1 MNNYPLLFYGS
12 ILYFYTFIKNLKIIV
27 MRKIVLSV
35 ILITVLGLTFFSN
48 YFVVESAKLGAHIVE
63 LKLDTGDTAW
73 MIVACALVL
82 IMTPALGFFYGGM
95 VGKKNVIS
103 TMLQSF
109 MAMVIVTVLW
119 VVVGFGLC
127 FGPSIGGIIGDPS
140 SNFLFNGVSANTAWE
155 LAPTIPLL
163 LFAFFQ
169 AKFAIITPALITGA
183 FAERIRFWAYLLFMV
198 LFILV
203 IYAPLCHM
211 TWHPDGLFFKMG
223 VLDFAGGTVVHMS
236 AGWAALAGAI
246 FLGKR
251 KVQKVN
257 PARITYVLLGTGL
270 LWFGWFGFNA
280 GSAVGANGLAAQA
293 LGTTTV
299 AAAAAAMAWV
309 FLDKI
314 LGHKLSA
321 MGACIGAVVGLV
333 AITPAAGFVSIPH
346 AITIGIIASI
356 VSNFMVMKFPKGKI
370 DDALDVFAC
379 HGVGGMV
386 GMLLTGVFASKAINP
401 IVGDNQGL
409 IFGDATLFLI
419 QLKAL
424 VLVSIFAF
432 SASYAL
438 FFIVNK
444 ITPLRVSEDK
454 EELGLDITQH
464 GEFL

>member
-1 MNNYPLLFYGS
+1 
-12 ILYFYTFIKNLKIIV
+12 
-27 MRKIVLSV
+27 MRKIILSV
-35 ILITVLGLTFFSN
+35 LLLTILVVTLFSN
-48 YFVVESAKLGAHIVE
+48 YFFIDSPAPTEVVKF
-63 LKLDTGDTAW
+63 DTGDTAW
-73 MIVACALVL
+73 MIVATALVL
-82 IMTPALGFFYGGM
+82 IMTPGLGFFYGGM

-109 MAMVIVTVLW
+109 MAMIIVTVLW
-119 VVVGFGLC
+119 VVIAFGLS
-127 FGPSIGGIIGDPS
+127 FGPTVGGIIGNPIP
-140 SNFLFNGVSANTAWE
+140 NLFFQGVGTNTAWS
-155 LAPTIPLL
+155 LAPTIPFM
-163 LFAFFQ
+163 LFALFQ

-198 LFILV
+198 LFILLV
-203 IYAPLCHM
+203 YTPLAHM
-211 TWHPDGLFFKMG
+211 TWHPDGIFLKMG

-280 GSAVGANGLAAQA
+280 GSALGSNGIAVQA
-293 LGTTTV
+293 LGTTTI
-299 AAAAAAMAWV
+299 AAAAAGMAWV

-321 MGACIGAVVGLV
+321 MGACIGVVVGLV

-346 AITIGIIASI
+346 ALFIGIFASI
-356 VSNFMVMKFPKGKI
+356 VSNLVVRGFHKSKI

-386 GMLLTGVFASKAINP
+386 GMLLTGVFASKSINSV
-401 IVGDNQGL
+401 VGDNQGL
-409 IFGDATLFLI
+409 IFGDATLFLN
-419 QLKAL
+419 QLTAL
-424 VLVSIFAF
+424 VIVSIFAF
-432 SASYAL
+432 SASYFL

-444 ITPLRVSEDK
+444 ITPLRVSEEK
-454 EELGLDITQH
+454 EELGLDISQH

>member
-1 MNNYPLLFYGS
+1 
-12 ILYFYTFIKNLKIIV
+12 
-27 MRKIVLSV
+27 MRKIILSV
-35 ILITVLGLTFFSN
+35 ILITILVLTLFSTFILSPHPVPIQAIKF
-48 YFVVESAKLGAHIVE
+48 
-63 LKLDTGDTAW
+63 DTGDTAW
-73 MIVACALVL
+73 MIVATALVL
-82 IMTPALGFFYGGM
+82 IMTPGLGFFYGGM

-109 MAMVIVTVLW
+109 MAMLIVTVLW
-119 VVVGFGLC
+119 IVIGFGLC
-127 FGPSIGGIIGDPS
+127 FGPSIGGIIGNPTY
-140 SNFLFNGVSANTAWE
+140 NFFFEGVGTHTAWN
-155 LAPTIPLL
+155 LAPTIPFM
-163 LFAFFQ
+163 LFALFQ

-198 LFILV
+198 LFILF

-211 TWHPDGLFFKMG
+211 TWHPEGLFFKMG

-280 GSAVGANGLAAQA
+280 GSAMGANDLAVQA

-299 AAAAAAMAWV
+299 AAAAAGMTWV
-309 FLDKI
+309 FVDKI

-321 MGACIGAVVGLV
+321 MGACIGTVVGLV

-346 AITIGIIASI
+346 ATFIGVCAAI
-356 VSNFMVMKFPKGKI
+356 VSNLVVSKFPKHKF

-386 GMLLTGVFASKAINP
+386 GMILTGVFASKAVNAG
-401 IVGDNQGL
+401 VTDQGL
-409 IFGDATLFLI
+409 IFGETTLFIHQLI
-419 QLKAL
+419 AL
-424 VLVSIFAF
+424 VIVSVFAF
-432 SASYAL
+432 TASYFL
-438 FFIVNK
+438 FFVVNK
-444 ITPLRVSEDK
+444 ITPLRVSEEK
-454 EELGLDITQH
+454 EELGLDISQH
-464 GEFL
+464 GEYL

>member
-1 MNNYPLLFYGS
+1 
-12 ILYFYTFIKNLKIIV
+12 
-27 MRKIVLSV
+27 MRKIILSI
-35 ILITVLGLTFFSN
+35 ILITILILTFFSSFFLTEN
-48 YFVVESAKLGAHIVE
+48 PIATLAVKF
-63 LKLDTGDTAW
+63 DTGDTAW
-73 MIVACALVL
+73 MIVATALVL
-82 IMTPALGFFYGGM
+82 IMTPGLGFFYGGM

-109 MAMVIVTVLW
+109 MAMIIVTVLW
-119 VVVGFGLC
+119 IIVGFSLS
-127 FGPSIGGIIGDPS
+127 FGTSIGGFIGNPS
-140 SNFLFNGVSANTAWE
+140 DFFMFRNVGISTAWSA
-155 LAPTIPLL
+155 APTIPLL
-163 LFAFFQ
+163 LFALFQ

-198 LFILV
+198 FFILLV
-203 IYAPLCHM
+203 YAPLCHM
-211 TWHPDGLFFKMG
+211 TWHPEGIFAKMG

-236 AGWAALAGAI
+236 AGWAALAGAM

-251 KVQKVN
+251 KGQKSS

-280 GSAVGANGLAAQA
+280 GSSLAANGLAVQA
-293 LGTTTV
+293 LGTTTI
-299 AAAAAAMAWV
+299 AAAGAGMAWV

-333 AITPAAGFVSIPH
+333 AITPAAGFVSIPS
-346 AITIGIIASI
+346 ALFIGIFSSI
-356 VSNFMVMKFPKGKI
+356 VSNFMVSKFHKGKI

-379 HGVGGMV
+379 HGVGGMT
-386 GMLLTGVFASKAINP
+386 GMLLTGVFASKAVNP
-401 IVGDNQGL
+401 IVGDHQGL

-432 SASYAL
+432 SVSYFL

-454 EELGLDITQH
+454 EELGLDISQH

>member
-1 MNNYPLLFYGS
+1 
-12 ILYFYTFIKNLKIIV
+12 
-27 MRKIVLSV
+27 MRKIILSV
-35 ILITVLGLTFFSN
+35 ILITILALTLFSSHFLIN
-48 YFVVESAKLGAHIVE
+48 SPAPAEAIKF
-63 LKLDTGDTAW
+63 DTGDTAW
-73 MIVACALVL
+73 MLVSTALVL
-82 IMTPALGFFYGGM
+82 LMTPGLGFFYGGM

-109 MAMVIVTVLW
+109 MAMIIVTVLW
-119 VVVGFGLC
+119 VIVGFGLA
-127 FGPSIGGIIGDPS
+127 FGPTIGGFIGNPT
-140 SNFLFNGVSANTAWE
+140 SNLFFQGVGTNTAWP
-155 LAPTIPLL
+155 LAPTIPFL
-163 LFAFFQ
+163 LFALYQ

-183 FAERIRFWAYLLFMV
+183 FAERVRFWAYLLFMV

-203 IYAPLCHM
+203 VYAPLAHM
-211 TWHPDGLFFKMG
+211 TWHPEGYFFKAG

-236 AGWAALAGAI
+236 AGWAALAAAI

-251 KVQKVN
+251 KVQSVN

-280 GSAVGANGLAAQA
+280 GSALGANGLATQA

-299 AAAAAAMAWV
+299 AAAGAGMAWV
-309 FLDKI
+309 FFDKI

-346 AITIGIIASI
+346 ALFIGICSSI
-356 VSNFMVMKFPKGKI
+356 VSNFVVSKFPKGKI

-386 GMLLTGVFASKAINP
+386 GMLLTGVFASKDINP
-401 IVGDNQGL
+401 LVGDNQGL

-454 EELGLDITQH
+454 EALGLDISQH
-464 GEFL
+464 GEYL

>member
-1 MNNYPLLFYGS
+1 
-12 ILYFYTFIKNLKIIV
+12 
-27 MRKIVLSV
+27 MRKIILGV
-35 ILITVLGLTFFSN
+35 ILATLLILTVCSSFFLSDN
-48 YFVVESAKLGAHIVE
+48 PVPAEAVAF
-63 LKLDTGDTAW
+63 DTGDTAW
-73 MIVACALVL
+73 LLVSTALVL
-82 IMTPALGFFYGGM
+82 IMTPGLGFFYGGM

-109 MAMVIVTVLW
+109 MAMIIVTVLW
-119 VVVGFGLC
+119 VLVGFSLS
-127 FGPSIGGIIGDPS
+127 FGSTIGGIIGNPADY
-140 SNFLFNGVSANTAWE
+140 FLFNGVGTSTAWS
-155 LAPTIPLL
+155 LAPTIPFM
-163 LFAFFQ
+163 LFALFQ

-198 LFILV
+198 LFIIV
-203 IYAPLCHM
+203 IYTPLCHM
-211 TWHPDGLFFKMG
+211 TWHPDGLFFGWG

-236 AGWAALAGAI
+236 AGWAALAGAM

-280 GSAVGANGLAAQA
+280 GSALGANGLATQA

-299 AAAAAAMAWV
+299 AAAAAGMAWV

-346 AITIGIIASI
+346 AVFIGIFSSI
-356 VSNFMVMKFPKGKI
+356 VSNFMVSKFPKGKI

-379 HGVGGMV
+379 HGVGGMT

-424 VLVSIFAF
+424 VIVSIFAF

-454 EELGLDITQH
+454 EELGLDISQH

>member
-1 MNNYPLLFYGS
+1 
-12 ILYFYTFIKNLKIIV
+12 
-27 MRKIVLSV
+27 MRKIILSV
-35 ILITVLGLTFFSN
+35 ILITVLIITLFSHFILTENPIPSEAVKF
-48 YFVVESAKLGAHIVE
+48 
-63 LKLDTGDTAW
+63 DTGDIAW
-73 MIVACALVL
+73 MVMATGLVL
-82 IMTPALGFFYGGM
+82 IMTPGLGFFYGGM

-119 VVVGFGLC
+119 VIVAFGLS
-127 FGPSIGGIIGDPS
+127 FGPSIGGFIGNPLP
-140 SNFLFNGVSANTAWE
+140 NMFFQGVKTNTAWS
-155 LAPTIPLL
+155 LAPTIPFL
-163 LFAFFQ
+163 LFALFQ

-198 LFILV
+198 FFILV
-203 IYAPLCHM
+203 VYAPLAHM
-211 TWHPDGLFFKMG
+211 TWHPEGIFFKMG

-236 AGWAALAGAI
+236 AGWAALAGAM

-280 GSAVGANGLAAQA
+280 GSAMGANGLAVQA
-293 LGTTTV
+293 LGTTTT

-309 FLDKI
+309 FFDKI

-346 AITIGIIASI
+346 SIFIGIAASLVSNLM
-356 VSNFMVMKFPKGKI
+356 VSNFPKSKI

-379 HGVGGMV
+379 HGVGGMT
-386 GMLLTGVFASKAINP
+386 GMLLTGVFASSAINP
-401 IVGDNQGL
+401 AVADQGL
-409 IFGDATLFLI
+409 IFGETTLFFNQLI
-419 QLKAL
+419 AM
-424 VLVSIFAF
+424 VIVSVFAF
-432 SASYAL
+432 SASYFL
-438 FFIVNK
+438 FFLVNK

-454 EELGLDITQH
+454 EELGLDISQH
-464 GEFL
+464 GEYL

>member
-1 MNNYPLLFYGS
+1 
-12 ILYFYTFIKNLKIIV
+12 
-27 MRKIVLSV
+27 MRKISLSV
-35 ILITVLGLTFFSN
+35 IMIALLIVTLFSSFILTGNPVPSEAVAFN
-48 YFVVESAKLGAHIVE
+48 
-63 LKLDTGDTAW
+63 TGDTAW
-73 MIVACALVL
+73 LIVATALVL
-82 IMTPALGFFYGGM
+82 IMTPGLGFFYGGM

-109 MAMVIVTVLW
+109 MAMIIVTVLW
-119 VVVGFGLC
+119 VVVGFSLS
-127 FGPSIGGIIGDPS
+127 FGTTIGGFIGDPTTYP
-140 SNFLFNGVSANTAWE
+140 FFQGVGTHTAWS
-155 LAPTIPLL
+155 LAPTIPFM
-163 LFAFFQ
+163 LFALFQ
-169 AKFAIITPALITGA
+169 AKFAVITPALITGA
-183 FAERIRFWAYLLFMV
+183 FAERVRFWAYMLFMV

-280 GSAVGANGLAAQA
+280 GSSLGANELAVQA
-293 LGTTTV
+293 LGTTSV
-299 AAAAAAMAWV
+299 AAAAAGMAWV
-309 FLDKI
+309 FMDKI

-321 MGACIGAVVGLV
+321 MGACIGTVVGLV

-346 AITIGIIASI
+346 AIFIGLFSSII
-356 VSNFMVMKFPKGKI
+356 SNFMVSKFPKGKI

-386 GMLLTGVFASKAINP
+386 GMLLTGVFASKEVNAA
-401 IVGDNQGL
+401 VVDQGL
-409 IFGDATLFLI
+409 IFGESTLFI
-419 QLKAL
+419 HQLTAL

-432 SASYAL
+432 VGSYAL

-444 ITPLRVSEDK
+444 ITPLRVTEDK
-454 EELGLDITQH
+454 EELGLDISQH
-464 GEFL
+464 GEYL

>member
-1 MNNYPLLFYGS
+1 
-12 ILYFYTFIKNLKIIV
+12 
-27 MRKIVLSV
+27 MRKIILSV
-35 ILITVLGLTFFSN
+35 ILITILVLTFVSN
-48 YFVVESAKLGAHIVE
+48 FILSDNPIPAEAVKF
-63 LKLDTGDTAW
+63 DTGDTAW
-73 MIVACALVL
+73 MIVATAFVL
-82 IMTPALGFFYGGM
+82 LMTPGLGFFYGGM

-109 MAMVIVTVLW
+109 MAMVIVTILW
-119 VVVGFGLC
+119 VVVAFGLA
-127 FGPSIGGIIGDPS
+127 FGPTIGGIIGNPT
-140 SNFLFNGVSANTAWE
+140 SNLFFQGVGTSTAWS
-155 LAPTIPLL
+155 LAPTIPFM
-163 LFAFFQ
+163 LFALFQ

-183 FAERIRFWAYLLFMV
+183 FAERVRFWAYLLFMV
-198 LFILV
+198 LFILL

-211 TWHPDGLFFKMG
+211 TWHPDGIFFKMG

-280 GSAVGANGLAAQA
+280 GSALGSNGLAVQA

-321 MGACIGAVVGLV
+321 LGACIGAVVGLV

-346 AITIGIIASI
+346 AIFIGAFAAI
-356 VSNFMVMKFPKGKI
+356 VSNFVVSKFPKGKI

-401 IVGDNQGL
+401 VVGDNQGL
-409 IFGDATLFLI
+409 IFGTPTLFINQLI
-419 QLKAL
+419 AL
-424 VLVSIFAF
+424 IAVSIFAF
-432 SASYAL
+432 VASYIL

-444 ITPLRVSEDK
+444 ITPLRVTEEK
-454 EELGLDITQH
+454 EELGLDISQH

>member
-1 MNNYPLLFYGS
+1 
-12 ILYFYTFIKNLKIIV
+12 
-27 MRKIVLSV
+27 MRKIILSV
-35 ILITVLGLTFFSN
+35 ILIAIIVVTFFSN
-48 YFVVESAKLGAHIVE
+48 LIFTDNATPTEVVKF
-63 LKLDTGDTAW
+63 DTGDTAW
-73 MIVACALVL
+73 MIVATALVL
-82 IMTPALGFFYGGM
+82 LMTPGLGFFYGGM

-103 TMLQSF
+103 TMMQSF
-109 MAMVIVTVLW
+109 MAMVIVTILW
-119 VVVGFGLC
+119 VIIGFGLS
-127 FGPSIGGIIGDPS
+127 FGPTIGGFVGNPTT
-140 SNFLFNGVSANTAWE
+140 NLFFNGVGTTTAWS
-155 LAPTIPLL
+155 LAPTIPFM
-163 LFAFFQ
+163 LFALFQ

-203 IYAPLCHM
+203 IYSPLAHM
-211 TWHPDGLFFKMG
+211 TWHPEGIFFKMG

-236 AGWAALAGAI
+236 AGWAALAGAM

-251 KVQKVN
+251 KIQKVT

-280 GSAVGANGLAAQA
+280 GSALGANGLAVQA
-293 LGTTTV
+293 LGTTTA

-333 AITPAAGFVSIPH
+333 AITPAAGYVSIPH
-346 AITIGIIASI
+346 AIFIGVLGSI
-356 VSNFMVMKFPKGKI
+356 VSNLVVSKFPKGKI

-379 HGVGGMV
+379 HGVGGMT
-386 GMLLTGVFASKAINP
+386 GMLLTGVFASKTINP
-401 IVGDNQGL
+401 ALVDQGL
-409 IFGDATLFLI
+409 VFGETTLFINQLTALI
-419 QLKAL
+419 Y
-424 VLVSIFAF
+424 VSAFAF
-432 SASYAL
+432 SASYFL

-454 EELGLDITQH
+454 EELGLDISQH

>member
-1 MNNYPLLFYGS
+1 
-12 ILYFYTFIKNLKIIV
+12 
-27 MRKIVLSV
+27 MRKIILSV
-35 ILITVLGLTFFSN
+35 ILITILILTLFSSFLLSDN
-48 YFVVESAKLGAHIVE
+48 PIPTKAVAF
-63 LKLDTGDTAW
+63 DTGDMAW
-73 MIVACALVL
+73 MIVATALVL
-82 IMTPALGFFYGGM
+82 LMTPGLGFFYGGM

-109 MAMVIVTVLW
+109 MAMIIVTILW
-119 VVVGFGLC
+119 VIIAFGLS
-127 FGPSIGGIIGDPS
+127 FGPSIGGIIGNPS
-140 SNFLFNGVSANTAWE
+140 PYLFFQNVNTTSSWS
-155 LAPTIPLL
+155 LAPTIPFL
-163 LFAFFQ
+163 LFALFQ

-198 LFILV
+198 LFILL
-203 IYAPLCHM
+203 IYTPLCHM
-211 TWHPDGLFFKMG
+211 TWHPEGLFFKMG

-251 KVQKVN
+251 KNQKVN

-280 GSAVGANGLAAQA
+280 GSALGANGLAVQA

-299 AAAAAAMAWV
+299 AAAAAGMAWV
-309 FLDKI
+309 FFDKI

-321 MGACIGAVVGLV
+321 MGACIGTVVGLV

-346 AITIGIIASI
+346 GIFIGVFSSI
-356 VSNFMVMKFPKGKI
+356 VSNLMVSKFHKGKI

-379 HGVGGMV
+379 HGVGGMT
-386 GMLLTGVFASKAINP
+386 GMLLTGVFASKAVNP
-401 IVGDNQGL
+401 GVVDQGL
-409 IFGDATLFLI
+409 LFGETTLFFNQLI
-419 QLKAL
+419 AL
-424 VLVSIFAF
+424 VIVSIFAF
-432 SASYAL
+432 TASYFL

-454 EELGLDITQH
+454 EELGLDLSQH
-464 GEFL
+464 GEYL

>member
-1 MNNYPLLFYGS
+1 
-12 ILYFYTFIKNLKIIV
+12 
-27 MRKIVLSV
+27 
-35 ILITVLGLTFFSN
+35 
-48 YFVVESAKLGAHIVE
+48 
-63 LKLDTGDTAW
+63 
-73 MIVACALVL
+73 MIVATAFVL
-82 IMTPALGFFYGGM
+82 LMTPGLGFFYGGM

-109 MAMVIVTVLW
+109 MAMVIVTILW
-119 VVVGFGLC
+119 TVVAFGLA
-127 FGPSIGGIIGDPS
+127 FGPTIGGIIGNPS
-140 SNFLFNGVSANTAWE
+140 ENLFFAGVGTNTAWS
-155 LAPTIPLL
+155 LAPTIPFI
-163 LFAFFQ
+163 LFALFQ

-198 LFILV
+198 LFILL
-203 IYAPLCHM
+203 IYAPLAHM
-211 TWHPDGLFFKMG
+211 TWHPDGVFFKMG

-236 AGWAALAGAI
+236 AGWAALAGAM

-280 GSAVGANGLAAQA
+280 GSALGANGLAAQA

-321 MGACIGAVVGLV
+321 LGACIGAVVGLV

-346 AITIGIIASI
+346 AIFIGLFSAI
-356 VSNFMVMKFPKGKI
+356 VSNIVVSKFPKGKI

-401 IVGDNQGL
+401 AVGDNQGL
-409 IFGDATLFLI
+409 IFGTPTLFI
-419 QLKAL
+419 NQLTAL
-424 VLVSIFAF
+424 VVVSIFAF
-432 SASYAL
+432 VASYAL

-444 ITPLRVSEDK
+444 ITPLRVTEEK
-454 EELGLDITQH
+454 EELGLDISQH